1 MFSTFIQR
9 RWKLISFRLILILE
23 TLLFTN
29 LLWLWHDRRDQLK
42 HKRLLQLFFAIYEKN
57 AKEACF
63 LPFDTVSLYRMKTP
77 ISTQTSCHLLFSMP
91 QIVLDVR
98 VEWLYWNSIEW
109 YSNSCLFVNSLN
121 QHQFWNWTSEEK
133 ICPRF
138 KVPRVKNLTR

>member
-1 MFSTFIQR
+1 MTWEIKNTRGCSNFSMQFVKKMQTRHAFY
-9 RWKLISFRLILILE
+9 LL
-23 TLLFTN
+23 TLFP
-29 LLWLWHDRRDQLK
+29 
-42 HKRLLQLFFAIYEKN
+42 
-57 AKEACF
+57 C
-63 LPFDTVSLYRMKTP
+63 TVKTP
-77 ISTQTSCHLLFSMP
+77 ISTQTSCHLLLSMP